1 MDFGLKGKGA
11 VVTGA
16 SRGLGAAIAD
26 VLAGE
31 GMDVVLIAR
40 DRKALDEGAAALRA
54 RHGVNATVHEADLT
68 STAAVEGAARTAA
81 AALASVDVLVNC
93 AGATKRGDFF
103 KLTDADWESGFALK
117 FFGAVRLSRALWP
130 NLKKSCGTI
139 INIIGIGAR
148 MPSADF
154 TIGGSVNAA
163 FLNFTKALS
172 EVGTRDG
179 VRVNAINP
187 GFFQTDR
194 LTHSIR
200 STAEQ
205 AGVPVEKAA
214 DLLLSRIGVSR
225 FGRAEEVGHLVAFL
239 ASGQAGYM
247 NGAAIEIDG
256 GTRRNI

>member
-1 MDFGLKGKGA
+1 MKVGVLALQGAFREQVEAFKRGKTASKQTLYLK
-11 VVTGA
+11 A
-16 SRGLGAAIAD
+16 SR
-26 VLAGE
+26 
-31 GMDVVLIAR
+31 
-40 DRKALDEGAAALRA
+40 
-54 RHGVNATVHEADLT
+54 
-68 STAAVEGAARTAA
+68 
-81 AALASVDVLVNC
+81 
-93 AGATKRGDFF
+93 
-103 KLTDADWESGFALK
+103 
-117 FFGAVRLSRALWP
+117 
-130 NLKKSCGTI
+130 GTI

-148 MPSADF
+148 MPAADF

-187 GFFQTDR
+187 GFFQTGR

-205 AGVPVEKAA
+205 AGIPIEQAA
-214 DLLLSRIGVSR
+214 DVLLSKLGVSR

-239 ASGQAGYM
+239 ASGQASYM

>member
-1 MDFGLKGKGA
+1 
-11 VVTGA
+11 
-16 SRGLGAAIAD
+16 
-26 VLAGE
+26 
-31 GMDVVLIAR
+31 
-40 DRKALDEGAAALRA
+40 
-54 RHGVNATVHEADLT
+54 
-68 STAAVEGAARTAA
+68 
-81 AALASVDVLVNC
+81 
-93 AGATKRGDFF
+93 
-103 KLTDADWESGFALK
+103 
-117 FFGAVRLSRALWP
+117 
-130 NLKKSCGTI
+130 
-139 INIIGIGAR
+139 
-148 MPSADF
+148 
-154 TIGGSVNAA
+154 VNAA

-194 LTHSIR
+194 LAHSLR

-205 AGVPVEKAA
+205 AGVPVEQAA
-214 DLLLSRIGVSR
+214 DVLLTKLGVSR